1 MFNLV
6 FVYISLFKIRSILL
20 TLVVIFNSLLDLLI
34 GLIPV
39 VGTILDF
46 FHRSYNCSCR
56 CGLCLADKKSI
67 CIIWNKASRWC

>member
-1 MFNLV
+1 M
-6 FVYISLFKIRSILL
+6 
-20 TLVVIFNSLLDLLI
+20 IFNSLLDLLI